1 MTNKQQIIKSFQLI
15 NQTNHLKTKVVINDW
30 SLWWKLTKAHL
41 QTIKIDCQV
50 FKKYCLQLANFKNHF
65 SLNNVLAM
73 AHYIQLVQCYPNRV
87 CEIENQVKKKI
98 NNPLFFQNHFL
109 ELGGQ
114 AEEFDLN
121 EQIDFDDQNQFS
133 DDDFNDQE
141 EQQWFDQPE
150 AHDVQ
155 QSIFQTNK
163 SDQDYDV
170 VQQLLKDVGK
180 YGNIFSPEQEVAYF
194 KKLKNA
200 KDPKTKKRYRDKIAK
215 RNLRLVVANVKRYSK
230 THRYVFGDLIME
242 GIKGLLQAIDKFEVD
257 RGYKFS
263 TYANFWILQ
272 AIRRGVSANTAI
284 IKIPDNVN
292 EEIYLISKASAM
304 WTSEHHQEPTLEQLS
319 AFIKQTW
326 KKTFSINKI
335 KELKSYRKE
344 VGSLNKKIGQDEDD
358 QVLDFIVDDNQDAI
372 AYGDQNLLERYLS
385 DLLNQQFDH
394 IERIYLA
401 LTTRIQ
407 LKIND
412 RFKVVDQVINHCDLD
427 RLISAE
433 DKAYVITIIEAAN
446 RKFHLECHCV
456 QVINSNK
463 SNHIIKKTLS
473 QCKQTKKLTL
483 SQIKFWMQKQIANY
497 DKLFGATNSKDQSIY
512 KKAYLKPFE
521 IDQKV
526 SLTKAQLK
534 AITYQCPIWT
544 RDRLKPIE
552 RKIKIKL
559 ETLRTDQRLS
569 TFALELN
576 LID

>member
-15 NQTNHLKTKVVINDW
+15 NQSKNLKTKVVINDW
-30 SLWWKLTKAHL
+30 SLWWKLLKQHL

-50 FKKYCLQLANFKNHF
+50 LKKYCLQLTNFKNHF
-65 SLNNVLAM
+65 SLNNLLAM

-87 CEIENQVKKKI
+87 CEIENQVKKKT
-98 NNPLFFQNHFL
+98 NNPLFFQNHF
-109 ELGGQ
+109 Q
-114 AEEFDLN
+114 AEQSDLN
-121 EQIDFDDQNQFS
+121 EQIDFDDQNQFND
-133 DDDFNDQE
+133 DDDFNEQE
-141 EQQWFDQPE
+141 QVQGQWFDQAE
-150 AHDVQ
+150 ALDVQ

-170 VQQLLKDVGK
+170 VQELLKDVGK
-180 YGNIFSPEQEVAYF
+180 YGNIFSPEEEVAYF

-200 KDPKTKKRYRDKIAK
+200 KDQKTKKYYRDKIAK
-215 RNLRLVVANVKRYSK
+215 RNLRLVVVIAKRYSK
-230 THRYVFGDLIME
+230 IYRYVFADLIME
-242 GIKGLLQAIDKFEVD
+242 GIKGLLRAIDKFEVEWD
-257 RGYKFS
+257 YRFS
-263 TYANFWILQ
+263 TYATIWILQ
-272 AIRRGVSANTAI
+272 AIRRGVGANVAI
-284 IKIPDNVN
+284 IKIPDNIN
-292 EEIYLISKASAM
+292 EEIRLINKASAM
-304 WTSEHHQEPTLEQLS
+304 WKNEYHQEPTYEQLS
-319 AFIKQTW
+319 DFIKQTW
-326 KKTFSINKI
+326 KKTFSPNKI
-335 KELKSYRKE
+335 KDLKSYRKE
-344 VGSLNKKIGQDEDD
+344 VASLNKKIGQDEDD

-372 AYGDQNLLERYLS
+372 QYSDQNLLHRYLS

-412 RFKVVDQVINHCDLD
+412 RFKIVDQVINRCDLD

-446 RKFHLECHCV
+446 RKFHLQCPCV

-497 DKLFGATNSKDQSIY
+497 DKLFGATNSKDQTIY
-512 KKAYLKPFE
+512 KKGYLKPFE

-526 SLTKAQLK
+526 NLTKAQLN

-559 ETLRTDQRLS
+559 ETLRTNQRLS